1 MFVVPLVVTALLGWV
16 LSEQV
21 DEVVDVGDRQ
31 RGRRGWRRI
40 VTAMQDA
47 AAEPGGDITVAAALG
62 AGGTRRGGGDGPG
75 RPRRPRDRHPGGPAR
90 AVLAGE
96 RPTLTII
103 TEGTDP
109 AAEAGRFG
117 TLQSI
122 MADVARELVPPGANP
137 PVLPQVERRT
147 IYLSPDA
154 SQADVLAPIF
164 LGFFGYFFVFL
175 LTGVSFLRERI
186 GGTLERLL
194 ATPVTRFEIVT
205 GYSLGFGIFATIQ
218 VVALTLFILNSVDV
232 PAFGPTDPIR
242 IGDFESPRS
251 GRRPRSRSVSASTW
265 PVRRSSRSSS
275 RCCCPS
281 ARSTS
286 GIFLSTFARTELQV
300 IQFIPLVIVPQA
312 LLSGILWPTE
322 RLPDVLRAISDVLPL
337 TYAVDGL
344 REVMLKG
351 SDLTLDRRPDR
362 PRRARRDRPVLRGP
376 RLADDQARG
385 GVTPFVPLISSEPA
399 GRLSSRSAAVAAQ
412 ASMCCAVD
420 DRLVRD
426 DLEREPV
433 DD

>member
-1 MFVVPLVVTALLGWV
+1 MSPGRILAIARRIAQGFRRDERTLGLMFVVPLVVTALLGWV
-16 LSEQV
+16 LNEQV
-21 DEVVDVGDRQ
+21 DAIVDVAIVNEAGEVGD
-31 RGRRGWRRI
+31 RI
-40 VTAMQDA
+40 VTAMEDA
-47 AAEPGGDITVAAALG
+47 ATETDSDITVAAALG
-62 AGGTRRGGGDGPG
+62 PGGTPEAEAMVRDG
-75 RPRRPRDRHPGGPAR
+75 RADLAIVIPADLLER
-90 AVLAGE
+90 VLAGE
-96 RPTLTII
+96 RPTLTVI

-109 AAEAGRFG
+109 AAEMGRFG

-122 MADVARELVPPGANP
+122 MANVAAELVPPGANP
-137 PVLPQVERRT
+137 PVLPEVERRT

-218 VVALTLFILNSVDV
+218 VIALTLFILNSVDV
-232 PAFGPTDPIR
+232 PAIGPLPPFS
-242 IGDFESPRS
+242 IGLGVDAAGSPLLAFAIALLLS
-251 GRRPRSRSVSASTW
+251 LGAVNL
-265 PVRRSSRSSS
+265 
-275 RCCCPS
+275 
-281 ARSTS
+281 

-351 SDLTLDRRPDR
+351 SDLTSVAVQTDL
-362 PRRARRDRPVLRGP
+362 AVLGGIALFFVV
-376 RLADDQARG
+376 LASLTIKR
-385 GVTPFVPLISSEPA
+385 E
-399 GRLSSRSAAVAAQ
+399 VA
-412 ASMCCAVD
+412 
-420 DRLVRD
+420 
-426 DLEREPV
+426 
-433 DD
+433 

>member
-1 MFVVPLVVTALLGWV
+1 VSPARILAIARRIAQGFRRDERTLGLMFVVPLVVTALLGWV

-21 DEVVDVGDRQ
+21 DEVVDVAIVNEAGEVGD
-31 RGRRGWRRI
+31 RI

-47 AAEPGGDITVAAALG
+47 AAEPDSDITVAAALG
-62 AGGTRRGGGDGPG
+62 MGGTPEAEAMVKDG
-75 RPRRPRDRHPGGPAR
+75 R
-90 AVLAGE
+90 ADLAIVIPSDLVERVLAGE
-96 RPTLTII
+96 RPTLTVIS
-103 TEGTDP
+103 EGTDP
-109 AAEAGRFG
+109 AAEMGRFG
-117 TLQSI
+117 TLQAI
-122 MADVARELVPPGANP
+122 MADVAGELVPPGANP

-205 GYSLGFGIFATIQ
+205 GYSLGFGVFATIQ
-218 VVALTLFILNSVDV
+218 VIALTLFILNSVDV
-232 PAFGPTDPIR
+232 PAIGPSEPFSIGPVDVPALGPTPAFS
-242 IGDFESPRS
+242 IGLGVAVAGSPVLAFVIALLLS
-251 GRRPRSRSVSASTW
+251 LGAVNL
-265 PVRRSSRSSS
+265 
-275 RCCCPS
+275 
-281 ARSTS
+281 

-322 RLPDVLRAISDVLPL
+322 RLPDVLRTISEVLPL

-351 SDLTLDRRPDR
+351 SDLT
-362 PRRARRDRPVLRGP
+362 
-376 RLADDQARG
+376 
-385 GVTPFVPLISSEPA
+385 
-399 GRLSSRSAAVAAQ
+399 SAAVQTDLVVLGGIALFFVVL
-412 ASMCCAVD
+412 AS
-420 DRLVRD
+420 LTIK
-426 DLEREPV
+426 REV
-433 DD
+433 A